1 MTKIS
6 CGRPPDCRFVATVC
20 PDIFLMFRSRLHTT
34 GDSHWAHESPNG
46 GRHPGDFN
54 MNAARLFSLSVA
66 ALTIFGAASQVAQA
80 QGKSRAEVKQE
91 LVQAQHTG
99 VIPSSKTQY
108 PPDANTIARN
118 KQTHAIAWHGGEKAP
133 SLDQHDKLAAK

>member
-1 MTKIS
+1 
-6 CGRPPDCRFVATVC
+6 
-20 PDIFLMFRSRLHTT
+20 
-34 GDSHWAHESPNG
+34 
-46 GRHPGDFN
+46 
-54 MNAARLFSLSVA
+54 MNAARLFTLSVA
-66 ALTIFGAASQVAQA
+66 ALTVFGTASQVAQA

-91 LVQAQHTG
+91 LVQAHHTG

-118 KQTHAIAWHGGEKAP
+118 KQTHAIAWHSGEKTP

>member
-1 MTKIS
+1 
-6 CGRPPDCRFVATVC
+6 
-20 PDIFLMFRSRLHTT
+20 
-34 GDSHWAHESPNG
+34 
-46 GRHPGDFN
+46 